1 MILMYFL
8 PNVLVSH
15 FEGVFEHMNQE
26 AADGDKGVCYLIAT
40 LNCTFINLCSKL
52 VL

>member
-15 FEGVFEHMNQE
+15 FEGVFE
-26 AADGDKGVCYLIAT
+26 AAAGDKGICCLI
-40 LNCTFINLCSKL
+40 
-52 VL
+52 VLQVKK

>member
-15 FEGVFEHMNQE
+15 FEGVFE
-26 AADGDKGVCYLIAT
+26 AALEIKVYVA
-40 LNCTFINLCSKL
+40 
-52 VL
+52 